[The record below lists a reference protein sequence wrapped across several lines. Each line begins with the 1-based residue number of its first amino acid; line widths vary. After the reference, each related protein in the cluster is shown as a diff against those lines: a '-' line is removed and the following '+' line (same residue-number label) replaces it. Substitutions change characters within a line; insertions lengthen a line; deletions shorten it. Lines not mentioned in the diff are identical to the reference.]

1 MVLFSCRPIPSTVPC
16 RKSWPSRSPIF
27 WQRVDMCTTWY
38 MGYGMVIYDFSGFLV
53 RGVRGTLTRNWGMT
67 MPFYGLRAPLPR
79 PMELLTQPAPGLEHV
94 RPWRVG
100 MRWREPHWCG
110 WNLGIS
116 KRHWTK
122 LVGGLEHEFYF
133 SIVYGI
139 ILNIFQRGW
148 NTNQQKNVFFRW
160 DQETAGLYS
169 PRHLVHENW
178 KSDWTSAEICWKF
191 QISLGSPLRRNF
203 HGWIFHE
210 TMPTATICLGSPSP
224 ARRGQVK
231 VIAQIQGYLNSLN
244 NLNSLVLKVSSLS
257 WFFWIL
263 WAQNSDSLIPF
274 GTDFP
279 KKSEDSVDLLGQ
291 IGPIQWF
298 IIIPTG
304 PWLATLETAADGEF
318 GFHGF
323 VEQQHGTSDAEK
335 FWNDLCS
342 WFRAWLL
349 W

>member
-67 MPFYGLRAPLPR
+67 MPFYRLRAPLPR

-231 VIAQIQGYLNSLN
+231 VIAQIQGYLN

-279 KKSEDSVDLLGQ
+279 KKIRGLCWF
-291 IGPIQWF
+291 IGPNRPNPMIYHHTNRAMAGNSWNSCRWWVWL
-298 IIIPTG
+298 
-304 PWLATLETAADGEF
+304 PWLCGAAAWDLRCRKILEW
-318 GFHGF
+318 
-323 VEQQHGTSDAEK
+323 S
-335 FWNDLCS
+335 L
-342 WFRAWLL
+342 
-349 W
+349 